1 MNEIGLSEKGRGGK
15 EGGID
20 GRLDD
25 KWKKGNSSLRRK
37 KRGGGRKRR
46 RTERRTEWRGRESQ
60 ANRQPGFMDSYS
72 CWAEKHTRLGC
83 SFSDR
88 VS

>member
-1 MNEIGLSEKGRGGK
+1 MNEIGPSEKGRGGK

-37 KRGGGRKRR
+37 KRGGEEEEEDRKKNGV
-46 RTERRTEWRGRESQ
+46 EG
-60 ANRQPGFMDSYS
+60 
-72 CWAEKHTRLGC
+72 
-83 SFSDR
+83 
-88 VS
+88 